1 MRLTA
6 KQQKFA
12 DYYIELGNAAE
23 AARKAGYSKRTARFV
38 GAENLTKP
46 NIKKYIDTR
55 LNELASERV
64 ATQQEILEFLTRL
77 VRRQEMEQV
86 VVTLKKPVSVPM
98 QDKEGKTYSKFAYED
113 VDDVVDVPTK
123 NSDAL
128 KAADLLS
135 RVQGMGKNA
144 NKTLVEQQ
152 ARKVKADAE
161 VAEINLKALR
171 GEGYKNPLLD
181 AIAEGAKELLPK
193 EEEQDEDE
201 HQEN

>member
-23 AARKAGYSKRTARFV
+23 AARKAGYSKRTARSV
-38 GAENLTKP
+38 GQENLTKP
-46 NIKKYIDTR
+46 DIKNYIDAR
-55 LNELASERV
+55 LKELASERV

-86 VVTLKKPVSVPM
+86 VVTLKKPVSIPM
-98 QDKEGKTYSKFAYED
+98 HDREGKTYSKFAYED

-128 KAADLLS
+128 KAADILA
-135 RVQGMGKNA
+135 RIQGMGKNA

-152 ARKVKADAE
+152 ARKAKADAE
-161 VAEINLKALR
+161 VAEINLKSLR

-181 AIAEGAKELLPK
+181 AIAKGAQELLPK
-193 EEEQDEDE
+193 DGDEDE
-201 HQEN
+201 DKHQ